1 MSIIFYRDFEFLSFD
16 FSLLFNVLLCE
27 MDRCSDRSLSRD
39 LLRFCVCL
47 LLCFRGVL
55 LRDRER
61 PMFARFHISQN
72 TRTHKQTR
80 ASANTPSTYNYNHT
94 ILVSNKFVFTAIKY
108 ICTKINSQ
116 GNIDIHFCDFAR
128 YDSCH
133 LQLFTAHVILCG
145 MCSVITTG
153 QQWERSVELPRILQN
168 CESPYIVIYKYP

>member
-116 GNIDIHFCDFAR
+116 GNIDIHFCNFAR
-128 YDSCH
+128 NDSLPFAIIYSACDNVWDVFSH
-133 LQLFTAHVILCG
+133 HNRATVGAFSRITAYFTKL
-145 MCSVITTG
+145 
-153 QQWERSVELPRILQN
+153 
-168 CESPYIVIYKYP
+168 